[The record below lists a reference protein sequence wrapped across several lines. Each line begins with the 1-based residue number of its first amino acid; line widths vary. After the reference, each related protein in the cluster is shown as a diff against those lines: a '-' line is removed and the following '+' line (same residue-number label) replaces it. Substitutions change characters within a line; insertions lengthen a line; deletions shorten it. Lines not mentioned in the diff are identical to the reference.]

1 MTEVTEVTE
10 AVEPSNEPNNNFKW
24 YILQAYAGYE
34 NKVRL
39 LIEEQL
45 RLQKLGDLIEEI
57 FIPSEEVTTK
67 KGDKVKVAN
76 VTYFPGYILIKMHL
90 TENLWHLLKE
100 IPKVSGFV
108 GGTQASPMPVSETEL
123 VSIRGQISSGV
134 KQAEIDSTFTIGQ
147 TVVVVDGPFAEFNGV
162 IDEVDKEHSKLTV
175 LVSIFGRSTPLELSF
190 DKVRLV
196 D

>member
-1 MTEVTEVTE
+1 MPDT
-10 AVEPSNEPNNNFKW
+10 VESLSPYKW

-34 NKVRL
+34 EKVKL
-39 LIEEQL
+39 LLNEQL
-45 RLQKLGDLIEEI
+45 RIKKLEELVQEI

-67 KGDKVKVAN
+67 KGDKVRVSK
-76 VTYFPGYILIKMHL
+76 VTYFPGYILIKMNL
-90 TENLWHLLKE
+90 TRELWHVIKDV
-100 IPKVSGFV
+100 PKVSGFV
-108 GGTQASPMPVSETEL
+108 GGNQNDPQPVSESEL
-123 VSIRGQISSGV
+123 ASIRGQIESGI
-134 KQAEIDSTFTIGQ
+134 KQQEIDSTFTIGQ
-147 TVVVVDGPFAEFNGV
+147 TVAVIDGPFAEFNGV